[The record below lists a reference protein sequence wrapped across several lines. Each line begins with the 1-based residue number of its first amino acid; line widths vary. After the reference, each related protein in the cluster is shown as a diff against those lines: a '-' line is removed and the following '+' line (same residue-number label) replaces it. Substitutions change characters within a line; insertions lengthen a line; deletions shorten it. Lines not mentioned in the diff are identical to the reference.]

1 VSKVSDPRIIV
12 ALDVPDRAQAQG
24 IADRLDPGHCRLKVG
39 KELFTRSGPAMVEWL
54 VERGFDVFLDL
65 KFHDI
70 PNTVY
75 RACKAAASL
84 RVWMLTLHACGGREM
99 LTAAAEAVKEFPRRP
114 LLAGVTVL
122 TSMSAGG
129 LLDVGVTDDVATQ
142 VRRLGKLALDAG
154 VDGLVCSALETEML
168 RREFGSAPVLVTPGI
183 RPAGIASDDQDR
195 VASPAQAI
203 RAGSSYLVIGR
214 PVIRA
219 DDPLQAL
226 RDIEAEVTAALMQQ
240 RAADQSK

>member
-1 VSKVSDPRIIV
+1 MSDPRIIV
-12 ALDVPDRAQAQG
+12 ALDVPDRSQAED
-24 IADRLDPGHCRLKVG
+24 IADRLDPEYCRLKVG
-39 KELFTRSGPAMVEWL
+39 KELFTRCGPVIVEWL
-54 VERGFDVFLDL
+54 VNRGFDVFLDL

-84 RVWMLTLHACGGREM
+84 KVWMLTLHAGGGREM
-99 LTAAAEAVKEFPRRP
+99 LRAAVEAVNEFQQRP
-114 LLAGVTVL
+114 LLAGVTIL
-122 TSMSAGG
+122 TSMSAGD
-129 LLDVGVTDDVATQ
+129 LRDVGISDNVATQ
-142 VRRLGKLALDAG
+142 VLRLGRLALDAG
-154 VDGLVCSALETEML
+154 VDGLVCSSLETEML
-168 RREFGSAPVLVTPGI
+168 RREFGDAPILVTPGI
-183 RPAGIASDDQDR
+183 RPAGIAADDQDR

-226 RDIEAEVTAALMQQ
+226 RSIEAEVSAAL
-240 RAADQSK
+240 AEKQSANPR

>member
-1 VSKVSDPRIIV
+1 M

-24 IADRLDPGHCRLKVG
+24 LAERLDPRHCRVKVG
-39 KELFTRSGPAMVEWL
+39 KELFTRSGPGVVEWL
-54 VERGFDVFLDL
+54 VDRGFEVFLDL
-65 KFHDI
+65 KFYDI

-84 RVWMLTLHACGGREM
+84 KVWMLTLHAGGGREM
-99 LTAAAEAVKEFPRRP
+99 LKAAVDAVNEFAGRP

-122 TSMSAGG
+122 TSMSAAD
-129 LLDVGVTDDVATQ
+129 LRDVGITDDVATQ
-142 VRRLGKLALDAG
+142 VLRLGRLALDAG
-154 VDGLVCSALETEML
+154 ADGLVCSALETEML
-168 RREFGSAPVLVTPGI
+168 RREFGPAPVLVTPGI
-183 RPAGIASDDQDR
+183 RPAGISGDDQDR

-226 RDIEAEVTAALMQQ
+226 RDIEAEVSAASVQQ
-240 RAADQSK
+240 RTFHRSE